1 MFWKFLIFIG
11 LFKALPTLGLPAE
24 EILQQTHVTRCLDR
38 AQTDPR
44 LMKRMER
51 IEEGAEVVASAKS
64 ENNLGKASASV
75 ENSAQKDSEVCSTRK
90 SLSRKVKQKYH
101 NFCEARRQRKEESR
115 KAEEEE
121 KKLQEALQAKRER
134 PDDSDDEIYGDE
146 SPQDG
151 TRPVPTHAWRVF
163 ASGCGCG
170 CRTLC
175 FDQVITQVSI
185 TDIRAVCY
193 YLQPAEART
202 CLRNPF
208 GLANLPAPSKGYLGP
223 RTDSDWPEPP
233 RRKGKSSSLRKS
245 RSARTPHQ
253 PPDGC
258 GSSRRGGIRVDQF
271 SRQPGRQRYLPGN
284 LGVGVPIS
292 RGFLPGSQES
302 NNQASGNPYSATW
315 PGGQD
320 ASRRAAFYL

>member
-146 SPQDG
+146 S
-151 TRPVPTHAWRVF
+151 H
-163 ASGCGCG
+163 
-170 CRTLC
+170 
-175 FDQVITQVSI
+175 SI
-185 TDIRAVCY
+185 
-193 YLQPAEART
+193 
-202 CLRNPF
+202 N
-208 GLANLPAPSKGYLGP
+208 S
-223 RTDSDWPEPP
+223 
-233 RRKGKSSSLRKS
+233 
-245 RSARTPHQ
+245 
-253 PPDGC
+253 
-258 GSSRRGGIRVDQF
+258 
-271 SRQPGRQRYLPGN
+271 
-284 LGVGVPIS
+284 
-292 RGFLPGSQES
+292 
-302 NNQASGNPYSATW
+302 
-315 PGGQD
+315 
-320 ASRRAAFYL
+320 